1 MELKYAWEMG
11 ERAGRAVLIVP
22 LWNWNKEDIL
32 QYGQEHV
39 CFNRTFMELKYKK
52 GLHFVLVFICFN
64 RTFMELK

>member
-1 MELKYAWEMG
+1 MELKFDYSTCYIN
-11 ERAGRAVLIVP
+11 ERQVLIVP